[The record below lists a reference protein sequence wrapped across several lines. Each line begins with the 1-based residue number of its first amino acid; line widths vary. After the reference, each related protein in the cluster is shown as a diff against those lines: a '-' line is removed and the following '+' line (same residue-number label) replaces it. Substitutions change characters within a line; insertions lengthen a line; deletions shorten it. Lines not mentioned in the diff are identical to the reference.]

1 MAGFFDDMFE
11 DGEKS
16 PHVTGDT
23 LQDSKADITSDD
35 DEGLFHVD
43 FDEEEEEEEENDAE
57 IESNG
62 LDVGNF
68 IDPLENTDI
77 PNLDHGLLS
86 DSGVRHRYE
95 GHAVFNNL
103 VRMDWLKAIKL
114 DPDSFDAVLYR
125 AVPHKQDDLPDTASE
140 VIEPNQKVYD
150 YEDPELIT
158 ALDCPDEMD
167 SFRSLYDGSDNTGIS
182 EMALILRLAA
192 VNVPVG
198 SMLEWLE
205 QQADGSSVRRFWY
218 IHRIFNYGTAKVGSL
233 FYCVPSRAFEGN
245 FDGNTH

>member
-11 DGEKS
+11 EGEMS
-16 PHVTGDT
+16 PQMTGDT
-23 LQDSKADITSDD
+23 LPATNTDDTQEDSP
-35 DEGLFHVD
+35 ELVD
-43 FDEEEEEEEENDAE
+43 LDAKDFEEEEESDAE
-57 IESNG
+57 IESDG
-62 LDVGNF
+62 ADVGNYV
-68 IDPLENTDI
+68 DPVADPDI

-95 GHAVFNNL
+95 GHAVFSNL

-125 AVPHKQDDLPDTASE
+125 AVPHQRAGTPETASE
-140 VIEPNQKVYD
+140 VIEPNQQIYD
-150 YEDPELIT
+150 YQAPELIT

-167 SFRSLYDGSDNTGIS
+167 SFRSLYDDSENTGIS
-182 EMALILRLAA
+182 DVALILRLAA

-205 QQADGSSVRRFWY
+205 ELSDGSTVRRFWY

-245 FDGNTH
+245 FDGNAC

>member
-11 DGEKS
+11 DGKM
-16 PHVTGDT
+16 PQQVTGDT
-23 LQDSKADITSDD
+23 LPATNTDDAQEDSPDLVNLDADDIT
-35 DEGLFHVD
+35 
-43 FDEEEEEEEENDAE
+43 EEEENDAE
-57 IESNG
+57 IESDG
-62 LDVGNF
+62 VDVGNF
-68 IDPLENTDI
+68 VDPVADHDV

-125 AVPHKQDDLPDTASE
+125 AVPHQRAGTPETASE
-140 VIEPNQKVYD
+140 VIEPNQVIYD
-150 YEDPELIT
+150 YQDPELIT
-158 ALDCPDEMD
+158 ALDCPDEMEA
-167 SFRSLYDGSDNTGIS
+167 FHSLYDDTENTGIS
-182 EMALILRLAA
+182 DAALILRLAA

-205 QQADGSSVRRFWY
+205 ELSDGSTIRRFWY

-245 FDGNTH
+245 FDGNAC

>member
-1 MAGFFDDMFE
+1 VE
-11 DGEKS
+11 DN
-16 PHVTGDT
+16 H
-23 LQDSKADITSDD
+23 L
-35 DEGLFHVD
+35 
-43 FDEEEEEEEENDAE
+43 
-57 IESNG
+57 
-62 LDVGNF
+62 
-68 IDPLENTDI
+68 

-86 DSGVRHRYE
+86 DSGVRHRYQ

-125 AVPHKQDDLPDTASE
+125 AIPYRNKNAPETAPE
-140 VIEPNQKVYD
+140 IIEPNQRIYD
-150 YEDPELIT
+150 YQDPELIT

-167 SFRSLYDGSDNTGIS
+167 AFYALYDGSDNTGIS
-182 EMALILRLAA
+182 DSALILRLAA

-205 QQADGSSVRRFWY
+205 QLSDGTTIRRFWY
-218 IHRIFNYGTAKVGSL
+218 IHKIFNYGTARVGSL

-245 FDGNTH
+245 FIGDSE